1 MMWHTELILRL
12 WLTGDF
18 GEILVFRF
26 KCFSPWNRWG
36 QREKKRNFQI
46 KFMSLVLVHETEG
59 FRTLQTTLKIQR
71 KLRKHFLPSRK
82 LAPKSCF
89 NFLYDETITNRV
101 TYKILLTK
109 WVANLQSIRRK
120 KSWNF
125 EKLYRTIFK
134 PEI

>member
-1 MMWHTELILRL
+1 MTYRINFATVTDGWF
-12 WLTGDF
+12 WWDF
-18 GEILVFRF
+18 GF
-26 KCFSPWNRWG
+26 KVQVLFSLEPMRAE
-36 QREKKRNFQI
+36 RKKRNFQI

-89 NFLYDETITNRV
+89 NFFIWRNHNKSCHLQNPTDKMNR
-101 TYKILLTK
+101 KFK
-109 WVANLQSIRRK
+109 KHSKK

-125 EKLYRTIFK
+125 EKLYRI
-134 PEI
+134 